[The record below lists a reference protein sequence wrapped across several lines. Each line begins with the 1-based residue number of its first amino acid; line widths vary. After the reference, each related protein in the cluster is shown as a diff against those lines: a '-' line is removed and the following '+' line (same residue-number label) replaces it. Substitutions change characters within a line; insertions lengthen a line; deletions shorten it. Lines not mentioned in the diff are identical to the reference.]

1 MDTQTGLF
9 LCVVVFGVLPILAV
23 MIDHAHN
30 GGAQMPPMPRP
41 AMRPAYIVT
50 VSLVLSQENAA
61 RALTAHAARMESNAA
76 RLRANVEGMAR

>member
-30 GGAQMPPMPRP
+30 GGNGEPMPRP
-41 AMRPAYIVT
+41 ATRPAYIVT